1 MITVHGL
8 LGEPSPD
15 LARAAAAADWV
26 VGGSRHLDR
35 LAVPEQRRIT
45 LGALSAAVTRIAAL
59 PESDDVVVIAS
70 GDPLHYGVV
79 RSLRAAGLRPRV
91 VPGVGSIATAFA
103 RVGLPWDDA
112 VVVSVHGRPLAPALA
127 MARSHP
133 KVAVFT
139 SADNGIRELAAG
151 LARRDR
157 TFVLAER
164 LGEPDEQV
172 RVLDAAAAAGVE
184 PLEPNVVL
192 ILAAPPDDLEP
203 TTLCADLPGDREL
216 VIGQVTSGPA
226 SLLHADR
233 IDATLDSAVFNFFAH
248 AVAIKA
254 QDHACCV
261 AAIET
266 HGKQAAVAADIEGKF
281 IAGAQARLKATTEE
295 RNVGVQGGQWP
306 ERPLDVV
313 ARREEFVDL
322 QTGRSFLTVDKD
334 FVRHTKIALDRM
346 VRSAIIA

>member
-151 LARRDR
+151 LTGR
-157 TFVLAER
+157 
-164 LGEPDEQV
+164 
-172 RVLDAAAAAGVE
+172 
-184 PLEPNVVL
+184 
-192 ILAAPPDDLEP
+192 
-203 TTLCADLPGDREL
+203 
-216 VIGQVTSGPA
+216 
-226 SLLHADR
+226 
-233 IDATLDSAVFNFFAH
+233 DSAR
-248 AVAIKA
+248 
-254 QDHACCV
+254 
-261 AAIET
+261 T
-266 HGKQAAVAADIEGKF
+266 
-281 IAGAQARLKATTEE
+281 
-295 RNVGVQGGQWP
+295 
-306 ERPLDVV
+306 VV
-313 ARREEFVDL
+313 TCF
-322 QTGRSFLTVDKD
+322 
-334 FVRHTKIALDRM
+334 
-346 VRSAIIA
+346 